1 MIETAGTSVRVATRE
16 WLMPMGR
23 RRSGVTVREL
33 MVCPQCNASRPLTAH
48 GLYSRTLV
56 DIEFDDSIRIRRYVC
71 HACKRTVSLLPEFT
85 LP

>member
-1 MIETAGTSVRVATRE
+1 
-16 WLMPMGR
+16 
-23 RRSGVTVREL
+23 
-33 MVCPQCNASRPLTAH
+33 LTAH